1 MSTKKEIERH
11 HLTSFISNEK
21 LKLLVYGIEDSETP
35 DFIVNIDKKLISIE
49 HTRLINPHLQK
60 VEQYRERI
68 IKNARIRFEEKYS
81 AKLYLLVTFNNII
94 LKSGKV
100 AEEKYTTEVFTL
112 IENIYLCNKDYEF
125 TIHSKN
131 RKAKVSELIESFSV
145 DNTRNFS
152 NWQHFGAYLVDWV
165 DMEWLKDVIEKK
177 ENNIER
183 YQKQFY
189 ENWLLLVS
197 DFGTK
202 ASSHRFDRI
211 DYSGIKTKFDKI
223 YLYSFRA
230 DKIEIVK

>member
-21 LKLLVYGIEDSETP
+21 LNLLVYGIEDSETP

-49 HTRLINPHLQK
+49 HTRLINPYLKK

-68 IKNARIRFEEKYS
+68 IKNAQIRFEEKYS
-81 AKLYLLVTFNNII
+81 AKLYLLVTFNNIV

-100 AEEKYTTEVFTL
+100 AEQKYTDEVFTL

-125 TIHSKN
+125 RIHSKKRN
-131 RKAKVSELIESFSV
+131 ARVSELIESFSV

-152 NWQHFGAYLVDWV
+152 NWQHFGAYLVDWI
-165 DMEWLKDVIEKK
+165 DMEWLNEVIEKK

-183 YQKQFY
+183 YQKKFY

-202 ASSHRFDRI
+202 ASSHRFDKI
-211 DYSGIKTKFDKI
+211 DYSEIKTKFDKI

-230 DKIEIVK
+230 DEIEILK